1 VTPAEALDQA
11 FCDDRAAVLATVI
24 RYVGDFEVA
33 EEAVQDAFLAAVA
46 SWTRDG
52 VPASPRAWLLTA
64 ARRRAVDRVRRA
76 PFSGPAHGPADRRP
90 DLWAGRGRKRVGY
103 AGRRWIG

>member
-1 VTPAEALDQA
+1 VTPTQALDRA
-11 FCDDRAAVLATVI
+11 FRDDRAAVLATVI

-52 VPASPRAWLLTA
+52 VPAST
-64 ARRRAVDRVRRA
+64 RR
-76 PFSGPAHGPADRRP
+76 SGPA
-90 DLWAGRGRKRVGY
+90 
-103 AGRRWIG
+103 